1 MFKTILVPIDMAH
14 VAEGKANIEIAAQH
28 ADAGAKIIL
37 LNVVEDIP
45 NWAAAELPTNLQ
57 ENTLKKAQAELQ
69 AIANSSG
76 RELDVEVQSGRS
88 YKTILEVADQRQ
100 VDMIIIASHRPG
112 LQDYF
117 LGSTAA
123 KVVRHATCSVLVI
136 R

>member
-69 AIANSSG
+69 AIANASG
-76 RELDVEVQSGRS
+76 RELDIEVQSGRS